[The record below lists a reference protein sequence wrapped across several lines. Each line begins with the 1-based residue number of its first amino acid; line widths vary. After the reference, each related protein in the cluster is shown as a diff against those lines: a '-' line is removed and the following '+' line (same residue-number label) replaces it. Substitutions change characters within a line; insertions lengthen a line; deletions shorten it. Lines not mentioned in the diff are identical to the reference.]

1 MTGPIK
7 PPGGGSIGVGGPGD
21 PSGPRPSGERF
32 EATLDRVSA
41 PKSDS
46 IAPTPLAGARAISA
60 DLRAG
65 RLEASAAVDRIV
77 AEALASP
84 MAAGLDRTS
93 LAELEA
99 HLRSQLAE
107 DPTLQSMTADLDRRE

>member
-7 PPGGGSIGVGGPGD
+7 PPGGGSFGVGGPGD
-21 PSGPRPSGERF
+21 PSSTRAPGERF

-65 RLEASAAVDRIV
+65 RLEATAAVDRIV
-77 AEALASP
+77 TEALSSP
-84 MAAGLDRTS
+84 MALGLDPAAR
-93 LAELEA
+93 AELEA

-107 DPTLQSMTADLDRRE
+107 DPS